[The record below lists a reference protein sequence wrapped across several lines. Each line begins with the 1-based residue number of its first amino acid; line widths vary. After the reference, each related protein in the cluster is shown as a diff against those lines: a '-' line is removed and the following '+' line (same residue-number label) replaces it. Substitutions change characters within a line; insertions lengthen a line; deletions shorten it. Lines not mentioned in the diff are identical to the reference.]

1 MGRWLCRTCGQM
13 LCQDSFRLTRAGRL
27 SGSCRECQRKAGLLY
42 RRTLRGSLKTMHGHA
57 AHRARMKG
65 LEFSLSYA
73 ELIGMLESQNGKC
86 AYSGV
91 GMEVEQPNSHW
102 RMSLERVNNRL
113 GYTASNCVLV
123 AAEFNSFDFSRAKNV
138 DPESVLGTA
147 QWSLQKVEQVSKL
160 QPQPMD
166 LDQLAVDIKF
176 AQVREREPRARR
188 TSDSATL
195 AVSDLKKCSSC
206 LQVLPTFAFYAHPSA
221 ALRTSSSCKECCR
234 QRQRLYYRTLRGHLH
249 QCLGSARI
257 RARLRAQDFAI
268 TAQIL
273 LDFLAEQGGR
283 CFYSGV
289 PLQYKQVHTDWRLS
303 LERLDHSVGY
313 TPDNCVLI
321 AAEFNTSDQSR
332 NSAVTEVFGTAQWS
346 REKVWHVWGF

>member
-1 MGRWLCRTCGQM
+1 
-13 LCQDSFRLTRAGRL
+13 
-27 SGSCRECQRKAGLLY
+27 
-42 RRTLRGSLKTMHGHA
+42 
-57 AHRARMKG
+57 
-65 LEFSLSYA
+65 
-73 ELIGMLESQNGKC
+73 
-86 AYSGV
+86 
-91 GMEVEQPNSHW
+91 MEVEQPNSHW

-138 DPESVLGTA
+138 DPESVLGIA